1 MNDDVISVKIV
12 YGFGSVSF
20 REYADAA
27 KMVEVLVNNNY
38 VCRIDKSDGFYNV
51 SYVYGN
57 GEFGVELAFIEEQ
70 QASSKNEL
78 SKNCELTKNV
88 I

>member
-12 YGFGSVSF
+12 KGEGSVSF

-27 KMVEVLVNNNY
+27 KMVEVLINNNY

-70 QASSKNEL
+70 QKSSKNEL

>member
-12 YGFGSVSF
+12 KGEGSVSF

-51 SYVYGN
+51 SYAYGD

-70 QASSKNEL
+70 QANSKNEL
-78 SKNCELTKNV
+78 SKNCEVIKNV

>member
-12 YGFGSVSF
+12 KGEGSVSF
-20 REYADAA
+20 REYTDAA
-27 KMVEVLVNNNY
+27 KMVEVLINNNY

-51 SYVYGN
+51 SYAYGD

-70 QASSKNEL
+70 QVNSKNEL
-78 SKNCELTKNV
+78 SKNCELIKNV

>member
-12 YGFGSVSF
+12 KGEGSVSF

-27 KMVEVLVNNNY
+27 KMVEVLINNNY

-51 SYVYGN
+51 SYAYGDS
-57 GEFGVELAFIEEQ
+57 GFGVELAFIEEQ
-70 QASSKNEL
+70 
-78 SKNCELTKNV
+78 
-88 I
+88 

>member
-12 YGFGSVSF
+12 KGEGSVSL

-27 KMVEVLVNNNY
+27 KMVEVLINNNY

-70 QASSKNEL
+70 QESSKNEL

>member
-1 MNDDVISVKIV
+1 MRGGKTMNDDVISVKIV
-12 YGFGSVSF
+12 KGEGSVSF

-27 KMVEVLVNNNY
+27 KMVEVLINNNY

-51 SYVYGN
+51 SYAYGD

-70 QASSKNEL
+70 
-78 SKNCELTKNV
+78 
-88 I
+88 

>member
-1 MNDDVISVKIV
+1 MNDDIIGVKIV
-12 YGFGSVSF
+12 KGEGSVSF

-27 KMVEVLVNNNY
+27 KVVEVLVNNNY
-38 VCRIDKSDGFYNV
+38 TCRIDKSDGFYNV

-70 QASSKNEL
+70 
-78 SKNCELTKNV
+78 
-88 I
+88 